1 MKESEVRRPA
11 RTWAVRLSA
20 IGHEIKDLA
29 KNANLRATVALFL
42 AVIAW
47 TLADNLVFYREIS
60 AISLF
65 GWVDILWRCL
75 PWAMAALLPLWSLG
89 RRSYFVYAILG
100 VVAIFLEFL
109 QWFVQSNFNMTLT
122 GSWVG
127 MLALSS
133 PNEMML
139 FFRQYAIDL
148 ILSCLLPTVLAIG
161 VFFLILSLVRR
172 VSVTRTSLVC
182 ALFGCTIFFYGTGF
196 PSSGGDPFRDFMAKA
211 KGRSAIY
218 CMIDS
223 VRNGLLMLRLSHM
236 AKEPTLPPTLHA
248 ADDRDVVGVFVLGE
262 SATRNHWG
270 LYGYPRDTTPKLSAI
285 RDEMACFDNLIT
297 TDPTTGEAMRSLFST
312 RTLENR
318 GDVRYTM
325 SQALAKCGY
334 AVSLC
339 SNQERWNNW
348 GSDESFSF
356 AGCDPFLVIREQDAY
371 RSVRQDL
378 GTNRCD
384 GVLLPYLDG
393 ALANGKARQVV
404 FLHLYGS
411 HTPLEFRCPPE
422 LAPFEVRTND
432 SATARHALSVDA
444 YDNSIWYT
452 DRLLGEIVR
461 KLKALNKPA
470 WMVYI
475 SDHGETPSAK
485 SWRSATDL
493 DLWEVP
499 FVVWTSESFN
509 AAFPERVAA
518 LRRAQSKPLQSDQ
531 LLYGLLRFMGV
542 EGLGVTPQEDFL
554 DDAFAPRRPR
564 LIQSGQVPYPERT
577 R

>member
-1 MKESEVRRPA
+1 MPGHASGK
-11 RTWAVRLSA
+11 RLSISWKTKSA
-20 IGHEIKDLA
+20 TE
-29 KNANLRATVALFL
+29 NQPLRIAPRFL
-42 AVIAW
+42 WDGSVSG
-47 TLADNLVFYREIS
+47 TN
-60 AISLF
+60 LF
-65 GWVDILWRCL
+65 GWIGIAKNSL
-75 PWAMAALLPLWSLG
+75 PWTVAGMIPLWVLG
-89 RRSYFVYAILG
+89 RRAYLVYALVGPLAIL
-100 VVAIFLEFL
+100 LEFI
-109 QWFVQSNFNMTLT
+109 QWFMQSNFSMTLT

-133 PNEMML
+133 PNEMTL

-148 ILSCLLPTVLAIG
+148 VLVCLLPTVLAVG
-161 VFFLILSLVRR
+161 AFFLVLSFVRR
-172 VSVTRTSLVC
+172 ASVTRTTLACAVFSCAVLV
-182 ALFGCTIFFYGTGF
+182 YGTDSFNG
-196 PSSGGDPFRDFMAKA
+196 GGDHLRGFTATAR
-211 KGRSAIY
+211 GQSVIY
-218 CMIDS
+218 FGIDS
-223 VRNGLLMLRLSHM
+223 VRNGLLQRRLSHM
-236 AKEPTLPPTLHA
+236 AKKPTIPPTLRA
-248 ADDRDVVGVFVLGE
+248 ADDRDVIGVFVLGE

-270 LYGYPRDTTPKLSAI
+270 LYGYPRDTTPQLSAI
-285 RDEMACFDNLIT
+285 RDELVCFDNLIT
-297 TDPTTGEAMRSLFST
+297 TDPSTGEAMRSIFST

-318 GDVRYTM
+318 GDVRFAM
-325 SQALAKCGY
+325 PQALRKCGY
-334 AVSLC
+334 SVSLY
-339 SNQERWNNW
+339 SNQERWNSW

-356 AGCDPFLVIREQDAY
+356 AGCDPFLVVREQDVY
-371 RSVRQDL
+371 RSVRQDG

-384 GVLLPYLDG
+384 GVLLPYLDD

-444 YDNSIWYT
+444 YDNSIWYA
-452 DRLLGEIVR
+452 DHLLGEIVR

-470 WMVYI
+470 WMVYV
-475 SDHGETPSAK
+475 SDHGETPSAR
-485 SWRSATDL
+485 SWRTATDL

-542 EGLGVTPQEDFL
+542 EGLGISPQDDFL
-554 DDAFAPRRPR
+554 DDTFKPRRPR
-564 LIQSGQVPYPERT
+564 LIQIGQVPYPERT

>member
-1 MKESEVRRPA
+1 MKESEPRRSTRA
-11 RTWAVRLSA
+11 WAKRLLA
-20 IGHEIKDLA
+20 ICREVKNLT
-29 KNANLRATVALFL
+29 KNANLRATVALGAAL
-42 AVIAW
+42 
-47 TLADNLVFYREIS
+47 LVWVMSDALFYKDCTRLN
-60 AISLF
+60 LF
-65 GWVDILWRCL
+65 GWIGILKDCL
-75 PWAMAALLPLWSLG
+75 PWAMAALLPLWSFG

-100 VVAIFLEFL
+100 VVAIFLEFV

-127 MLALSS
+127 ILALSS
-133 PNEMML
+133 PNETTQ
-139 FFRQYAIDL
+139 FFRQYSIDL
-148 ILSCLLPTVLAIG
+148 VFACLLPTVLAVG
-161 VFFLILSLVRR
+161 VFSLILSFVRR
-172 VSVTRTSLVC
+172 ASVTRTSLVC
-182 ALFGCTIFFYGTGF
+182 ALFGCAIFFYGTGF

-211 KGRSAIY
+211 EGQRAIY

-236 AKEPTLPPTLHA
+236 TEEPSLPPTLHP

-270 LYGYPRDTTPKLSAI
+270 LYGYPRDTTPQLSAI
-285 RDEMACFDNLIT
+285 RDELAVFDDLIT
-297 TDPTTGEAMRSLFST
+297 TDSSTGEAMRSIFST
-312 RTLENR
+312 RTLER
-318 GDVRYTM
+318 HGDVRYVM
-325 SQALAKCGY
+325 PQALAKCGFS
-334 AVSLC
+334 VSLY
-339 SNQERWNNW
+339 SNQSRWNDW

-356 AGCDPFLVIREQDAY
+356 AGCDPFLIMQEQ
-371 RSVRQDL
+371 
-378 GTNRCD
+378 GETNRYD
-384 GVLLPYLDG
+384 EVLFPYMAQ
-393 ALANGKARQVV
+393 ALAKDVKRQVV
-404 FLHLYGS
+404 FLHFSGS
-411 HTPLEFRCPPE
+411 HHQPEDKYPPT

-432 SATARHALSVDA
+432 SETTRHALSVEA

-452 DRLLGEIVR
+452 DHLLGEIVR

-470 WMVYI
+470 WIVYI

-485 SWRSATDL
+485 SWRTATDL

-499 FVVWTSESFN
+499 FIVWTSESFN

-554 DDAFAPRRPR
+554 DDAFEPRLPR
-564 LIQSGQVPYPERT
+564 LIQNGYVPYPERA

>member
-1 MKESEVRRPA
+1 MKESEARRPA
-11 RTWAVRLSA
+11 RAWAERLSA

-29 KNANLRATVALFL
+29 NNANLRATVALFL
-42 AVIAW
+42 VVIAW
-47 TLADNLVFYREIS
+47 TLADRLVSYEEIS

-65 GWVDILWRCL
+65 GWIDILWRCQ
-75 PWAMAALLPLWSLG
+75 PWAVAALLPLWSLG

-100 VVAIFLEFL
+100 AFAVTLEFV
-109 QWFVQSNFNMTLT
+109 QWFVRSNFSMTLT

-161 VFFLILSLVRR
+161 VFFLILSFVRR
-172 VSVTRTSLVC
+172 ASATRTSIVC
-182 ALFGCTIFFYGTGF
+182 TIFGCAIFFYGTGF
-196 PSSGGDPFRDFMAKA
+196 PSSGGDLFRDFMAKA
-211 KGRSAIY
+211 KGQRAIY
-218 CMIDS
+218 CVIDS

-236 AKEPTLPPTLHA
+236 AEEPSLPPTLHP
-248 ADDRDVVGVFVLGE
+248 ADDRDIVGVFVLGE

-270 LYGYPRDTTPKLSAI
+270 LYGYPRDTTPQLSAI
-285 RDEMACFDNLIT
+285 RDELAVFDDLTT
-297 TDPTTGEAMRSLFST
+297 TDSSTGAAMRSIFST
-312 RTLENR
+312 RTLEKH
-318 GDVRYTM
+318 GDVRYVM
-325 SQALAKCGY
+325 PQALAKCGY
-334 AVSLC
+334 SVSLY
-339 SNQERWNNW
+339 SNQERWNDW

-371 RSVRQDL
+371 RSVKQDM

-384 GVLLPYLDG
+384 GVLLPYLDD
-393 ALANGKARQVV
+393 ALANGADRQVV

-432 SATARHALSVDA
+432 SGTTRHALSVEA
-444 YDNSIWYT
+444 YDNSVWYT
-452 DRLLGEIVR
+452 DYLLGEIVR

-485 SWRSATDL
+485 SWRTATDL

-542 EGLGVTPQEDFL
+542 EGLGISPQEDFL
-554 DDAFAPRRPR
+554 DDTFKPRRPR